1 MDKKNLIDS
10 DDNMYLAIDLL
21 IGLDNIKIILNN
33 IALNHVDMMK
43 CI

>member
-33 IALNHVDMMK
+33 IALNRVDMMK

>member
-1 MDKKNLIDS
+1 MDKKNLIHS

>member
-1 MDKKNLIDS
+1 MDKKNLVDS

-33 IALNHVDMMK
+33 IALDHVDMMK

>member
-1 MDKKNLIDS
+1 MVKKNLIDS

-33 IALNHVDMMK
+33 IALDHVDMMK

>member
-33 IALNHVDMMK
+33 IALNHVDMVK

>member
-33 IALNHVDMMK
+33 IALDHVDMMK

>member
-21 IGLDNIKIILNN
+21 IGLDNIKVILNN
-33 IALNHVDMMK
+33 IALDHVDMMK